1 MNVFSFII
9 TNKQIQKNATV
20 AIILLNCEI
29 IRIITEILFKNV
41 IILLYCKIKSGYSR
55 IIKVIIIM
63 SKILIL
69 IYYYLK
75 YNKFLNKYY
84 NCNRTVK

>member
-9 TNKQIQKNATV
+9 TNKQIQKNVTV

-41 IILLYCKIKSGYSR
+41 IILLYCKIKSGYLI

-63 SKILIL
+63 SKI
-69 IYYYLK
+69 
-75 YNKFLNKYY
+75 
-84 NCNRTVK
+84 

>member
-20 AIILLNCEI
+20 AIIVLNCEI

-41 IILLYCKIKSGYSR
+41 IILLYCKIKSGYLI

-63 SKILIL
+63 SKIWIL

-75 YNKFLNKYY
+75 NNTFLKKYY

>member
-41 IILLYCKIKSGYSR
+41 IILYCKIKSGYLI
-55 IIKVIIIM
+55 IIKVIIM
-63 SKILIL
+63 NMNFNLLLFK
-69 IYYYLK
+69 
-75 YNKFLNKYY
+75 
-84 NCNRTVK
+84 V

>member
-41 IILLYCKIKSGYSR
+41 IILLYCKIKSGCLI
-55 IIKVIIIM
+55 IIKVIIM
-63 SKILIL
+63 NMNFNLLLFK
-69 IYYYLK
+69 
-75 YNKFLNKYY
+75 
-84 NCNRTVK
+84 V

>member
-29 IRIITEILFKNV
+29 IRIITEILFTNV
-41 IILLYCKIKSGYSR
+41 IILLYCKIKSGYLT
-55 IIKVIIIM
+55 IIKVIIINM
-63 SKILIL
+63 NF
-69 IYYYLK
+69 YLLLFK
-75 YNKFLNKYY
+75 
-84 NCNRTVK
+84 V